1 MRSAIL
7 VALVLASGVTSFGA
21 SACDTRDVYNQK
33 ISGLMDKY
41 QSEIIK
47 ANDAFA
53 HENMSVVKVVYTDG
67 RHFPREYF
75 PGYFYTD
82 AGVRYQN
89 WEAWKAAVDTAVS
102 NYSNEAKAAYNNA
115 CLLW

>member
-1 MRSAIL
+1 MRSAIF
-7 VALVLASGVTSFGA
+7 ASLVLAAGVASFGA

-33 ISGLMDKY
+33 ISGLLDKY
-41 QSEIIK
+41 NNEIVK

-53 HENMSVVKVVYTDG
+53 HENMSVVRVVYTDG

-89 WEAWKAAVDTAVS
+89 WEAWRAAVNTAVS

>member
-1 MRSAIL
+1 MRSAIFVSL
-7 VALVLASGVTSFGA
+7 VFASGVTSFGA

-33 ISGLMDKY
+33 ISGLIDRY
-41 QSEIIK
+41 QSEITK

-53 HENMSVVKVVYTDG
+53 HESMSIVKVVYTDR

-75 PGYFYTD
+75 PSYFYTD
-82 AGVRYQN
+82 ASSRYQN
-89 WEAWKAAVDTAVS
+89 WESWREAVNTAVN
-102 NYSNEAKAAYNNA
+102 NYSIEAKAAYNNA

>member
-7 VALVLASGVTSFGA
+7 CLSFSLQGSLPSALRHVILAMYA
-21 SACDTRDVYNQK
+21 IRK

-41 QSEIIK
+41 QSEITK

-53 HENMSVVKVVYTDG
+53 HENVSVVKVVYTDG
-67 RHFPREYF
+67 KHFPREYF

-82 AGVRYQN
+82 AGARYQN
-89 WEAWKAAVDTAVS
+89 WESWRAVVNTAVN
-102 NYSNEAKAAYNNA
+102 NYSIEAKAAYNNA

>member
-1 MRSAIL
+1 MRSAIFVSL
-7 VALVLASGVTSFGA
+7 VFASGITSFGA

-41 QSEIIK
+41 QSEITK

-53 HENMSVVKVVYTDG
+53 HENMSIVKIVYTDG
-67 RHFPREYF
+67 RHFPKEYF

-82 AGVRYQN
+82 VGARYQN
-89 WEAWKAAVDTAVS
+89 WEAWREAVNTAVN
-102 NYSNEAKAAYNNA
+102 NYSIEAKAEYNNA

>member
-1 MRSAIL
+1 MRSAIF
-7 VALVLASGVTSFGA
+7 VSLVLASGVTSFGA

-53 HENMSVVKVVYTDG
+53 HENMSVVKVVYTDR
-67 RHFPREYF
+67 RHFPRE
-75 PGYFYTD
+75 
-82 AGVRYQN
+82 ALSLCVRGHKM
-89 WEAWKAAVDTAVS
+89 W
-102 NYSNEAKAAYNNA
+102 
-115 CLLW
+115 

>member
-1 MRSAIL
+1 MRSA
-7 VALVLASGVTSFGA
+7 VFVSLVLASGVTSFGA

-41 QSEIIK
+41 QSEITK

-53 HENMSVVKVVYTDG
+53 HENMSVVKVVYTNG

-75 PGYFYTD
+75 PSYFYTD
-82 AGVRYQN
+82 AGARCQN
-89 WEAWKAAVDTAVS
+89 WESWRTAVNTAVN
-102 NYSNEAKAAYNNA
+102 NYSIEAKAAYNNA

>member
-1 MRSAIL
+1 MRSAIFVSL
-7 VALVLASGVTSFGA
+7 VFASGVTSFGA

-41 QSEIIK
+41 QGEITK
-47 ANDAFA
+47 ANNAFA

-67 RHFPREYF
+67 RHFPKEYF

-82 AGVRYQN
+82 MNSRYQN
-89 WEAWKAAVDTAVS
+89 WETWREAVNAAVN
-102 NYSNEAKAAYNNA
+102 NYSIEAKAAYNNA
-115 CLLW
+115 CLIW